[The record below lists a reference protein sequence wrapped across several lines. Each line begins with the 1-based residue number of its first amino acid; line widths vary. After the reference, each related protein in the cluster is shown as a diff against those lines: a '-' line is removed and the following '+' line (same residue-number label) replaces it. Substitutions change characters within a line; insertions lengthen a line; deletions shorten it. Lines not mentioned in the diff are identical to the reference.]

1 MNGKLTLAEDEL
13 AKKIREFEELRS
25 QKESVEKTVENKN
38 REIEHL
44 EKENT
49 SKLNDIERKKFEIL
63 KYDVINHLYI
73 SWRHNR

>member
-1 MNGKLTLAEDEL
+1 MDSKLSLAEDEL

-49 SKLNDIERKKFEIL
+49 SKLNDIERKKFNLE
-63 KYDVINHLYI
+63 YDVII
-73 SWRHNR
+73 HNLIA